1 MSAASPPAPA
11 SAGLLRAVG
20 RWQIFG
26 LSINSVVGSGVYL
39 LPATAFALLGPF
51 SVWGVLAAG
60 LTVSLLVLCYA
71 QAASRFEQQG
81 GSALYAQEAFG
92 PFAGFQIGWTTWLTR
107 VATAASLSN
116 GLADA
121 VARFWPAAGTGAGR
135 TAIIAGSLLLLAAI
149 NIAGVRQ
156 AAQLSLALVFGK
168 LLPLL
173 AFVCIGVFHIDWNLA
188 FGGADA
194 RAFDFRSTSEAA
206 LLLLFAY
213 AGFEN
218 LSVAAGEYKNP
229 RRNVPFALVAM
240 IVLVTAIYA
249 AVQLV
254 AQGTLPGL
262 AASTTPLA
270 DAAAG
275 FGGEALAL
283 LLTVGAALSILGTS
297 NATLLLGPRF
307 LHTLAVDG
315 YGPRVLARVH
325 PRLRTPDLAIAVQC
339 VVALALALS
348 GSFVQLALLSM
359 VTRLLAYI
367 STSAS
372 VLVLRRRHGNPPG
385 VLRLPGGPLIPLAA
399 LALSMVL
406 LLSARPAHLVAVAI
420 AVLVGSVIYRFR
432 RARV

>member
-1 MSAASPPAPA
+1 MSDVAQPAQAS
-11 SAGLLRAVG
+11 SGLLRAVG
-20 RWQIFG
+20 RWQVLG

-71 QAASRFEQQG
+71 QAASRFDQQG

-121 VARFWPAAGTGAGR
+121 IARFWPIAGTGAAR
-135 TAIIAGSLLLLAAI
+135 VAIISGSLLLLAAI
-149 NIAGVRQ
+149 NIVGVRQ

-173 AFVCIGVFHIDWNLA
+173 VFVCIGMFHVDWTLA
-188 FGGADA
+188 FGGPDA
-194 RAFDFRSTSEAA
+194 AALDLRGTSEAA

-218 LSVAAGEYKNP
+218 LSVAAGEYKDP
-229 RRNVPFALVAM
+229 RRTVPFALVAM
-240 IVLVTAIYA
+240 IVLVTAFYA

-262 AASTTPLA
+262 ATSTTPLA

-307 LHTLAVDG
+307 LHKLAVDG
-315 YGPRVLARVH
+315 YGPGALAHVH
-325 PRLRTPDLAIAVQC
+325 PRWRTPDVAIGVQC
-339 VVALALALS
+339 IVALALALS

-359 VTRLLAYI
+359 VTRLLSYI
-367 STSAS
+367 ATSAS
-372 VLVLRRRHGNPPG
+372 VLVLRRRHGDPPG
-385 VLRLPGGPLIPLAA
+385 AVRLPGGPLIPLAA
-399 LALSMVL
+399 LALSLVL
-406 LLSARPAHLVAVAI
+406 LLSARPAHLAAAAL
-420 AVLVGSVIYRFR
+420 AVLVGSVIYRTR